1 MVQRIRAEGD
11 NVFDVSSLMDI
22 ARCVETTGECDPG
35 PRAPSTST
43 RQIHLQSYSQLTASQ
58 QPRDSISGENSA
70 VPCKIP
76 TVVLVNFHI
85 IGAHFITVTRFLPLS
100 PTGSVLPWVFRIA
113 ASRCVDSTS
122 GQPKSKD
129 RTPGRGPPQ
138 ICSPPGYLV
147 RDHGSLPPQPQRKRT
162 PLTLGSTKLLPG
174 VGFSTRR
181 YVDSVHFPIV
191 ENFRPFYF
199 IEGSYTQSWP
209 LILFGRGRPRRD
221 RDRKHRPLR
230 PNNTCQRN
238 RPFHTYY
245 LAKPGT

>member
-1 MVQRIRAEGD
+1 
-11 NVFDVSSLMDI
+11 MDI

-43 RQIHLQSYSQLTASQ
+43 RQIHLQSHSKLTASQ

-129 RTPGRGPPQ
+129 RTPGRGPPR

-147 RDHGSLPPQPQRKRT
+147 RDHGSLPRQTQRKRT
-162 PLTLGSTKLLPG
+162 PLTLGSTELLGWHWSRCQNPEASGFRTFSHSRKL
-174 VGFSTRR
+174 
-181 YVDSVHFPIV
+181 
-191 ENFRPFYF
+191 
-199 IEGSYTQSWP
+199 
-209 LILFGRGRPRRD
+209 
-221 RDRKHRPLR
+221 
-230 PNNTCQRN
+230 
-238 RPFHTYY
+238 
-245 LAKPGT
+245 